1 MKAVKTITFKEDEK
15 TIIKSY
21 LEFTKPIHKLSPK
34 EIDLLTEIVFKYHN
48 EKDNFKRESDL
59 WKKVFDYDSKMEYKE
74 SLDIQDPSMQNLLS
88 SLRRKKVLDGNKV
101 KESYIPKLDNKEF
114 FLVYRWIKS

>member
-21 LEFTKPIHKLSPK
+21 LKFTKPIHRLSPK
-34 EIDLLTEIVFKYHN
+34 EIDLLTEIIYKYFQ
-48 EKDNFKRESDL
+48 EKDNFKREADL

-74 SLDIQDPSMQNLLS
+74 ILDIQDPSMQNLLS
-88 SLRRKKVLDGNKV
+88 SLRRKKVLNNNKV
-101 KESYIPKLDNKEF
+101 EESYIPKLDNKEF
-114 FLVYRWIKS
+114 FLVYRWIKI